1 MRELLAG
8 WGMFGQGLPLPLPPV
23 LIIVAIGAL
32 ALFLLILLMYL
43 IADRLLLRWYHARKT
58 SNAHAQLHE
67 MVHRLASKAGIPE
80 PGVFIVDS
88 AMPNAFVAGRSKR
101 HASVVLTTGLID
113 LLDDEEMEAVLA
125 YELTHINIKNSSIGI
140 VTFSGVL
147 AGMLIALANLA
158 FWGAILT
165 GFGQEDDPAPQL
177 LKFFVTALVAPI
189 AATII
194 QLTTRHR
201 HLEYQTDEQSV
212 LLHGKP
218 DKLACALRKIEEHLK
233 SHHFEVNPAHAHLFI
248 VNPLHDSE
256 LTVLDFRLPCYHF
269 LFRTQP
275 ATEERV
281 KRLLKGA
288 GVAGAREEGR
298 KKWRLLRPLS
308 FSFIAYLLILFLIIV
323 LDTFNRKDFI
333 FKRAAIIS
341 AVYIV
346 TLSLTFIIM
355 LVVFRVRLK

>member
-1 MRELLAG
+1 
-8 WGMFGQGLPLPLPPV
+8 MFGQGLPLPLPLPSV
-23 LIIVAIGAL
+23 LIIVTIGAL

-43 IADRLLLRWYHARKT
+43 IADRLLLHWYHARKT
-58 SNAHAQLHE
+58 SNAQLHE
-67 MVHRLASKAGIPE
+67 MVHRLASKTGIPA

-113 LLDDEEMEAVLA
+113 LLDDDEMEAVLA

-140 VTFSGVL
+140 VTFSWIL
-147 AGMLIALANLA
+147 AGMLIALVYFA
-158 FWGAILT
+158 FWGAIFT
-165 GFGQEDDPAPQL
+165 GFGQKDDPAPQPL
-177 LKFFVTALVAPI
+177 RFFVTALVAPI
-189 AATII
+189 VATII

-288 GVAGAREEGR
+288 GVAGVAGAREEGR

>member
-1 MRELLAG
+1 
-8 WGMFGQGLPLPLPPV
+8 MFGQGLPLPLPPV
-23 LIIVAIGAL
+23 LIIVAIVAIGAL

-43 IADRLLLRWYHARKT
+43 IADRLLLHWYHARKT
-58 SNAHAQLHE
+58 SNAQLHE
-67 MVHRLASKAGIPE
+67 IVHRLASKAGIPE

-113 LLDDEEMEAVLA
+113 LLEDEEMEAVLA

-147 AGMLIALANLA
+147 AGMLIALVNLA

-218 DKLACALRKIEEHLK
+218 DKLACALRKIEEYLK

-288 GVAGAREEGR
+288 GVAGVAGAREEDR

>member
-1 MRELLAG
+1 
-8 WGMFGQGLPLPLPPV
+8 MFGQGLPLPLPLPSV
-23 LIIVAIGAL
+23 LIIVTIGAL

-43 IADRLLLRWYHARKT
+43 IADRLLLHWYHARKT
-58 SNAHAQLHE
+58 SNAQLHE
-67 MVHRLASKAGIPE
+67 MVHRLASKTGIPA

-113 LLDDEEMEAVLA
+113 LLDDDEMEAVLA
-125 YELTHINIKNSSIGI
+125 YELTHIKNSSIGI

-147 AGMLIALANLA
+147 AGMLVALVNFA

-194 QLTTRHR
+194 QLTTHHRHR
-201 HLEYQTDEQSV
+201 EYQTDEQSV

-248 VNPLHDSE
+248 VNPLHDSD

-281 KRLLKGA
+281 KHLLKGA
-288 GVAGAREEGR
+288 GVAGAREEGQ

-308 FSFIAYLLILFLIIV
+308 FSFIAYLLILFLIIAF
-323 LDTFNRKDFI
+323 DTFNRKDFV
-333 FKRAAIIS
+333 FERAAAIS

-346 TLSLTFIIM
+346 MLSLTFIIM